1 MGVVIYV
8 MTLDNACLGWSSSD
22 SFSSP
27 NLVQTPHRDQ
37 QSPRECGEAWW
48 WQNVQG
54 DFLGLGVG
62 MTSPGG
68 HPLTDVTWVEY
79 REKSKAA
86 FPALCMENVD
96 WDQL

>member
-1 MGVVIYV
+1 M
-8 MTLDNACLGWSSSD
+8 
-22 SFSSP
+22 
-27 NLVQTPHRDQ
+27 
-37 QSPRECGEAWW
+37 
-48 WQNVQG
+48 QG

-68 HPLTDVTWVEY
+68 HPLVDVTWVEY
-79 REKSKAA
+79 SEKSEAA